1 MKLVKIRL
9 TGTDKN
15 AIEATRE
22 KLNEQFT
29 VIENGSI
36 RASSRAKYSGSFI
49 CYMQV
54 LENGSSTD
62 ESN

>member
-1 MKLVKIRL
+1 MKIVKIRL
-9 TGTDKN
+9 TGTDKD

-29 VIENGSI
+29 VVGNGSV
-36 RASSRAKYSGSFI
+36 RASSRSKYSGSFI